1 MTNILFEAQSKID
14 IQQHGRFLTLRWP
27 DGFESSF
34 HYFWL
39 RDNCR
44 ALLCSERGQREINPI
59 EIPLDVS
66 PQQVKINGEG
76 QLEILW
82 VHDDHLSIFE
92 LSWLRQHSYS
102 NNESYTSPEVVLW
115 DGTFDIETCAMDYQ
129 ELQDDAAL
137 HKWLSAFQR
146 YGFSRLRNVPTDPKE
161 VLRVGEKVS
170 YIYMPP
176 CGSYFTIDG
185 RVAKV
190 NNLVFNNEMN
200 KMIGMHTDDAYFDP
214 VPPVQLQHC
223 LCNELCKETGGGEST
238 LVDGFKV
245 VTILREQYP
254 DYFQILATTPV
265 KFRWK
270 AYERVVP
277 IIQTN
282 EQGELVQICYSNST
296 LQPLRLPMDKMEA
309 YYEAYCCLSKML
321 VSPDFQIQFRLQSGD
336 LSMID
341 NYRLLHGR
349 NAFSTDGVRYL
360 SACYIGRDA
369 IYSHLNTNFS
379 DP

>member
-14 IQQHGRFLTLRWP
+14 IQQHDRFLTLRWS

-39 RDNCR
+39 RNNR
-44 ALLCSERGQREINPI
+44 SSSLCSSRGGRIMKPI

-66 PQQVKINGEG
+66 PEYVKINGEG
-76 QLEILW
+76 QLELLW
-82 VHDDHLSIFE
+82 VHDEHPSIFE

-102 NNESYTSPEVVLW
+102 NGEGYTSPEVVLG
-115 DGTFDIETCAMDYQ
+115 DATFDIETCTIDYQ
-129 ELQDDAAL
+129 ELHDDAAL

-161 VLRVGEKVS
+161 IFRVGEKIS
-170 YIYMPP
+170 YIYMQPL
-176 CGSYFTIDG
+176 GRYFTIDG
-185 RVAKV
+185 RVGKV
-190 NNLVFNNEMN
+190 NNFVFSNAMN
-200 KMIGMHTDDAYFDP
+200 KTIDMHTDNSYSDA

-223 LCNELCKETGGGEST
+223 LCNELCNETGGGEST

-265 KFRWK
+265 KFRLEG
-270 AYERVVP
+270 YERVVP

-282 EQGELVQICYSNST
+282 EQGELVQICYSNRMID
-296 LQPLRLPMDKMEA
+296 PLRLPMDKMEA

-321 VSPDFQIQFRLQSGD
+321 VSPDFQIQFQLQSGD

-349 NAFSTDGVRYL
+349 NAFPTDGVRYL
-360 SACYIGRDA
+360 NVCYIGRPSS
-369 IYSHLNTNFS
+369 IVT
-379 DP
+379 